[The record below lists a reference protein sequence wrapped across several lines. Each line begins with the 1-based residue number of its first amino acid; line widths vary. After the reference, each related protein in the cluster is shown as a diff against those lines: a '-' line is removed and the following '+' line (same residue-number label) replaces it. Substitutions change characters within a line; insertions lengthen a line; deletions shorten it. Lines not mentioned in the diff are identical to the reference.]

1 MKQMDRT
8 LTLKV
13 FIIWLLY
20 NITHKDNI
28 QYRINHMHATNKI
41 CCKSSASAYHNISS
55 RTVMFFSVIVYR
67 ASSVVFVY

>member
-28 QYRINHMHATNKI
+28 QYRINLVHATNEI
-41 CCKSSASAYHNISS
+41 CFKTSASAYHNISS
-55 RTVMFFSVIVYR
+55 RTVMFFSVVMNWT
-67 ASSVVFVY
+67 SVLVLV